1 VLACPSL
8 RSVPSEQQRI
18 PRNRRY
24 EVESAMILGTI
35 EAVIEGATGPAGLV
49 LIFIYSVLV
58 AFILPLP
65 GELVLLP
72 APQLAIGLSQP
83 TTIAVVV
90 LVSAV
95 GKALGSVWAL
105 RIGRSAVTARP
116 AQWFFRHLCPRYDSS
131 TRAGF
136 LRHFIRRYE
145 YVGLAALLS
154 IPLMP
159 DTAVVY
165 AFSVIESDERL
176 FALATFV
183 GTIIRLSITLAL
195 AAGILAAV

>member
-1 VLACPSL
+1 
-8 RSVPSEQQRI
+8 
-18 PRNRRY
+18 
-24 EVESAMILGTI
+24 MILGTV
-35 EAVIEGATGPAGLV
+35 EAVVEGATGPAGLA
-49 LIFIYSVLV
+49 LIFVYSVLV

-83 TTIAVVV
+83 ATIAVVV

-116 AQWFFRHLCPRYDSS
+116 AQWFFQRLFPGYGSNTHD
-131 TRAGF
+131 GV
-136 LRHFIRRYE
+136 LRRFVRRYE

-165 AFSVIESDERL
+165 AFSVIESDEQL
-176 FALATFV
+176 FALAAFV
-183 GTIIRLSITLAL
+183 GTIMRLCLTLAL
-195 AAGILAAV
+195 ATGILAAV